1 MRIKSCE
8 RLEMS
13 DPILINILIQAEGLS
28 GQSAEKRRAELEK
41 KSATELQALL
51 SKSSDKKVYELDLY
65 ESVGWSPKAKPQPKY
80 TSGQEEAMQFMKE
93 MLADSMKTMADQD
106 KKENYISTSV
116 NFVKEVFNTEYA
128 KSNVSAAIQGAQQD
142 FSAIEDAARKVP
154 SEFETEFQKRRGVSF
169 DEKKIAECSQKAK
182 AMAEFQA
189 STDVIDGLKAKLKN
203 ALVNDTSNNI
213 NRAGEKAIL
222 ETLATMG
229 YTKIGEVIQAAIKG
243 HENDPAIKDYLKEDG
258 RFAIRKDEDG
268 KIGIYRETKEGDWQ
282 PITQEQAQI
291 IGKEIELR
299 LNKLHSNILGVEI
312 PENASSEEIAKLNK
326 AKMDQY
332 QKDYEKSFAQAYGKK
347 DLKQLAQNYVMSQEQ
362 GQAYVQMGVN
372 ILAMAG
378 AMFSGGGSLA
388 LVSTGVML
396 TNPVGFIQKATDAD
410 GMTAEDWKNYGSE
423 FVEQAGWMAL
433 GMGAGKV
440 GDLTR
445 SFVKVKGLA
454 KVMQDGGKSLDDFIK
469 IAATSPDIP
478 ADIAKS
484 LKTVTRFANTAGV
497 TTEVAADMA
506 TTMALQKDGATEM
519 DWIMSIGGSLVGT
532 KMQKVLAPMSG
543 DAKVAYLMDAFKD
556 FKLSETEAKQLLKA
570 MDDSAKGIAPLK
582 KQDVSNNSQYQA
594 ELADLNERFKNKE
607 ISAPEL
613 LAAKKALKSKYA
625 QENTVNHSPASPTNK
640 KASSKE
646 DVQTSS
652 TQKGGLVL
660 EGGIRADE
668 LDEVA
673 PFAKRLENSSDVGD
687 FIPLTEKQLEI
698 KEFRNKLASLKGN
711 LKKDNNPLLSDFTI
725 DKYVEKFS
733 FDNLEEASLF
743 IDEARVK
750 YGDEFVNNILSPI
763 VSNNVIKPDD
773 YITLMRR
780 LVNEFDSNSENKAVI
795 ENFAWDLNSDCV
807 EATKLLLD
815 MPKRENSNGQSWS
828 DLGIVLKHALN
839 FKDQK
844 STAALKRA
852 LALKTESG
860 GNLYSIND
868 VDNIIKMKNLLASKV
883 YTDDEVRDL
892 NYIAFVLVKNAKDFD
907 DVTKALVAPEN
918 KAIQAKVKDILKNE
932 KGMSKA
938 AHLKQLGP
946 EIYEYITKQRMTV
959 IEGSDKELK
968 SLLKRKVKKIN
979 NPQKRIDFIDKMKKI
994 LPDLSQV
1001 QDKYILSKIYNETDE
1016 IIEMLNIHDMDVDS
1030 INYSNLVAYVNMDK
1044 EFRGEDTY
1052 IYGNASA
1059 YLYYMEQEYP
1069 DNAEVFKDLVE
1080 KYKTMSEKEFAK
1092 YFDRNRIPEITKLEI
1107 KNYVKDKQI
1116 EQLKLYMDKKSYLE
1130 GNLIYSKKER
1140 DNISRLYKEK
1150 YLSQLPEATREHCEK
1165 IYDSFGVKMFLADET
1180 DTKVLNFVYNELQEW
1195 QKASR
1200 GQAKMP
1206 PVIDL
1211 SVIKKDYIDKV
1222 FKSGG
1227 YCNSATKNIS
1237 LDGRYLENVR
1247 HALRHEIAHA
1257 NDSEISTQ
1265 NGVLTVYNKDGS
1277 VEDINI
1283 DEIIVHKQV
1292 QKLDSDGKPMFYP
1305 DGTPIME
1312 KAIAEDGTLDPDLDK
1327 CKYVE
1332 EFENAGISDWHIP
1345 YAYTNKAE
1353 FLAVAAEGDYSQYS
1367 PEFKDLLVKLGLPKW
1382 MFNMKT
1388 RDNINTDPNIYTN
1401 NKFASK
1407 YSAED
1412 NQKIS
1417 ANSEKFFNWVSKN
1430 SNEVENDYYSYLDP
1444 AFGTLST
1451 RVKDLEGL
1459 NEKVYREIDRIDQKI
1474 ADLEDIDKYNAT
1486 KLKKGDEPLTQEAAD
1501 ILIEKYNMQK
1511 QNLINDYD
1519 TIINTIQDA
1528 FGARFV
1534 LDDASPAVIAKVHQ
1548 SLLNAIDSGE
1558 IKILEINNYQ
1568 GEGSIPYFS
1577 SSQIKQLQVHCRR
1590 QGYELR
1596 VISDVNAPAGKE
1608 DLYNKNY
1615 NSQKAIKASG
1625 YTTCQMN
1632 IQHKNGVISE
1642 FQIRGKWINELAESE
1657 HIFYD
1662 ISQNKDLSKGNPKIK
1677 AITDPLVKVV
1687 ENMNAKGDEHIKAA
1701 YSKYLTECYKF
1712 ARMQELYIPMK
1723 KPVLPDIV
1731 DPMLHIDN
1739 IIKIHNQITSIK

>member
-8 RLEMS
+8 RLEMP

-51 SKSSDKKVYELDLY
+51 SKSSDKKAYELDLY
-65 ESVGWSPKAKPQPKY
+65 ESVGWMPKAKPQPKY

-93 MLADSMKTMADQD
+93 MLADSMKTMSDQD
-106 KKENYISTSV
+106 KKENYISTGV

-154 SEFETEFQKRRGVSF
+154 SEFDTEFQKRRGVSF

-312 PENASSEEIAKLNK
+312 PENASSEEIAKLNE

-469 IAATSPDIP
+469 IAAKSPDIP

-484 LKTVTRFANTAGV
+484 LKTVTRLANTAGV

-543 DAKVAYLMDAFKD
+543 DAKVAYVMDAFKD

-582 KQDVSNNSQYQA
+582 KQDLSNNSQYQA

-613 LAAKKALKSKYA
+613 LAAKKALKSKYE
-625 QENTVNHSPASPTNK
+625 QENTVNHSPASPTKK

-646 DVQTSS
+646 DVQTNS
-652 TQKGGLVL
+652 TQKGGPVL

-687 FIPLTEKQLEI
+687 YIPVPTKKLDI
-698 KEFRNKLASLKGN
+698 KEFKSKLVSLTDP
-711 LKKDNNPLLSDFTI
+711 KDGTPLFKELDSEFFIEKFGVENIAKVSEFIDFARQKYDDNFVRECLFSANSDKRIDPI
-725 DKYVEKFS
+725 DKIKLQRDLIET
-733 FDNLEEASLF
+733 FDNTPENVKSLSTL
-743 IDEARVK
+743 IWT
-750 YGDEFVNNILSPI
+750 
-763 VSNNVIKPDD
+763 IKP
-773 YITLMRR
+773 TQM
-780 LVNEFDSNSENKAVI
+780 KAAQI
-795 ENFAWDLNSDCV
+795 
-807 EATKLLLD
+807 LLD
-815 MPKRENSNGQSWS
+815 MPKRENSGDSKWN
-828 DLGIVLKHALN
+828 DLNKFIENVDLFDSNKSVEALN
-839 FKDQK
+839 RAVSLQFNNGAKAFGIKDIDKIIQIK
-844 STAALKRA
+844 DLLLS
-852 LALKTESG
+852 
-860 GNLYSIND
+860 
-868 VDNIIKMKNLLASKV
+868 DNFS
-883 YTDDEVRDL
+883 DDELVKLSFSLVSVAKNSSDIR
-892 NYIAFVLVKNAKDFD
+892 YIAKVIASPKNKDLQAEIKEILKDDKFMTVVAKMHQLQPKIYDKVNAAKIAQTNIKDKTSKALIKRNAK
-907 DVTKALVAPEN
+907 K
-918 KAIQAKVKDILKNE
+918 IKDI
-932 KGMSKA
+932 
-938 AHLKQLGP
+938 
-946 EIYEYITKQRMTV
+946 
-959 IEGSDKELK
+959 
-968 SLLKRKVKKIN
+968 
-979 NPQKRIDFIDKMKKI
+979 QKRIDFVAKMEKY
-994 LPDLSQV
+994 LPNLSEI
-1001 QDKYILSKIYNETDE
+1001 QDKYILSKIYAETSSIVE
-1016 IIEMLNIHDMDVDS
+1016 KLNTNSADVKPED
-1030 INYSNLVAYVNMDK
+1030 YLKLVEYVNIDK
-1044 EFRGEDTY
+1044 EFRGETAY
-1052 IYGNASA
+1052 VYGNASA
-1059 YLYYMEQEYP
+1059 YLEYMEKEYP
-1069 DNAEVFKDLVE
+1069 DSARVFKDLVE
-1080 KYKTMSEKEFAK
+1080 KYKTMSKKDFES
-1092 YFDRNRIPEITKLEI
+1092 YFDQNTTPEITELGI
-1107 KNYVKDKQI
+1107 INYVKDKQI
-1116 EQLKLYMDKKSYLE
+1116 EQLKLYINKNSSIED
-1130 GNLIYSKKER
+1130 NLYYSKKEKS
-1140 DNISRLYKEK
+1140 NISRLYREK
-1150 YLSQLPEATREHCEK
+1150 YLSQLPEATRKRCEK
-1165 IYDSFGVKMFLADET
+1165 IYDSFGVKMFLADES
-1180 DTKVLNFVYNELQEW
+1180 DTKVLDFVYNELQEW

-1200 GQAKMP
+1200 GQAQMP
-1206 PVIDL
+1206 PVLDL

-1222 FKSGG
+1222 FQSSG
-1227 YCNSATKNIS
+1227 YCNSVTKNIS
-1237 LDGRYLENVR
+1237 LNGRYLEDVIYT
-1247 HALRHEIAHA
+1247 LRHEIAHA
-1257 NDSEISTQ
+1257 NDSEINTKD
-1265 NGVLTVYNKDGS
+1265 GIITVHNKDGS
-1277 VEDINI
+1277 VEKINI
-1283 DEIIVHKQV
+1283 DEIVVHKQV
-1292 QKLDSDGKPMFYP
+1292 QRLDSDGQPMFYP

-1312 KAIAEDGTLDPDLDK
+1312 KAIAEDGTLEPDLAK

-1332 EFENAGISDWHIP
+1332 EFDNAGIPDWHIP
-1345 YAYTNKAE
+1345 YAYTNKSE
-1353 FLAVAAEGDYSQYS
+1353 FLAVAAEGDYSKYS

-1382 MFNMKT
+1382 MFNMKA

-1417 ANSEKFFNWVSKN
+1417 ANSEKFFNWVSKS
-1430 SNEVENDYYSYLDP
+1430 SNEIKNDYLKYIDQS
-1444 AFGTLST
+1444 FGTLST

-1459 NEKVYREIDRIDQKI
+1459 NEKIYREIDRIDQKI
-1474 ADLEDIDKYNAT
+1474 ADLENIDEYNAT

-1501 ILIEKYNMQK
+1501 VLIEKYNMQK

-1519 TIINTIQDA
+1519 TVISTIQDA
-1528 FGARFV
+1528 FGARLV
-1534 LDDASPAVIAKVHQ
+1534 LDDASPVAIAKIHQ

-1577 SSQIKQLQVHCRR
+1577 SAQIKQLQAHCRR
-1590 QGYELR
+1590 QGYELK
-1596 VISDVNAPAGKE
+1596 VISDVNAPVGKE
-1608 DLYNKNY
+1608 DLYNKDY

-1642 FQIRGKWINELAESE
+1642 FQIRGKYINELAESE

-1677 AITDPLVKVV
+1677 AITDPLVRVV
-1687 ENMNAKGDEHIKAA
+1687 ENMNAKGNEHIKAA

-1712 ARMQELYIPMK
+1712 ARMKELGIPMK

-1731 DPMLHIDN
+1731 DPMLDIDN
-1739 IIKIHNQITSIK
+1739 IINIHNQITSIK